1 MTKCI
6 FQECN
11 CKATKTIPCT
21 MGRESTKIDAQV
33 CDFHHKLMTENSAYK
48 SFSFEIIGGKKND

>member
-1 MTKCI
+1 MSKCM

-11 CKATKTIPCT
+11 CEATNTIPCT
-21 MGRESTKIDAQV
+21 MGSENTKIGIHV

-48 SFSFEIIGGKKND
+48 SFSFEIIGKDKL